1 MDEQERE
8 SPLLSESTTC
18 LYFLQHVT
26 KTQNP
31 NTKHWYDI
39 KSCVRRRGKKTEAE
53 KKKKA
58 RYATDPSNDKVWCLV
73 KPIAKVDKSMVDEL
87 WWTEDEMYMRNKSDN
102 DMASYVEHHYLDV
115 LQDAFESTGEGKL
128 NPSND
133 KVWCLV
139 KPIAKVDKSMVDE
152 LWWTEDEMYMR
163 NKSDNDMA
171 SYVEHHYL
179 DVLQDAFESTGEG
192 KVDPGTKKSTD
203 VDLDFDEMK
212 KLSSAR
218 GLEALVSPEIQKNV
232 KKHRRAVIGAQRILR
247 DHDRDLSDDY
257 SIRLIAQASLKY
269 SQPSRLVSKKMAQ
282 FDNEAG
288 KHRRAV
294 IGAQRILR
302 DHDRDLSDDY
312 SIRLIAQASLKYSQ
326 PSRLVSKKMAQFDNE
341 AGKYGFKSMPPS
353 AGSKKKST
361 AVLSTVVSPQIEQ

>member
-58 RYATDPSNDKVWCLV
+58 RYATD
-73 KPIAKVDKSMVDEL
+73 
-87 WWTEDEMYMRNKSDN
+87 
-102 DMASYVEHHYLDV
+102 
-115 LQDAFESTGEGKL
+115 
-128 NPSND
+128 PSND

-288 KHRRAV
+288 K
-294 IGAQRILR
+294 
-302 DHDRDLSDDY
+302 
-312 SIRLIAQASLKYSQ
+312 
-326 PSRLVSKKMAQFDNE
+326 
-341 AGKYGFKSMPPS
+341 YGFKSMPPS